1 VEQRAAILANGR
13 RIWLVRAA
21 VLIEPGKVELRDV
34 PRPECGPND
43 VVVAPRAVG
52 ICGSDMHLYRHGRI
66 GTSVVERP
74 LVLGHEPAGEVVEV
88 GAEVE
93 GLRVGDRVIVEPGIS
108 CGTCYWCH
116 HGDYNLCPHV
126 RFLGIP
132 PSDGAMSELVG
143 VPARYAHKMPESMS
157 WADGAMIEPFA
168 VGLEAVKRAG
178 VRTGDS
184 VVVLGAGPIGL
195 MILQAARIAGAT
207 TLISVDVAERP
218 LAMASQLGATAVL
231 DGRTGELAERVRE
244 LTGGR
249 GADHAIEAVGAPAT
263 VQSALDVVRR
273 GGTVTLVGIAAA
285 PGIPLDTIKI
295 VRTGLTVRSSF
306 RYAHVHPGAISLAA
320 EGRVDLK
327 TLVTKSYAFADVGE
341 AFREVD
347 ARKSEI
353 VKGVVEL

>member
-1 VEQRAAILANGR
+1 M
-13 RIWLVRAA
+13 RAA
-21 VLIEPGKVELRDV
+21 VLVEPGRVEVREVAGPRCGPRDV
-34 PRPECGPND
+34 I
-43 VVVAPRAVG
+43 VAPRAVG

-93 GLRVGDRVIVEPGIS
+93 GLKVCDRVIVEPGIS
-108 CGTCYWCH
+108 CGACYWCQ
-116 HGDYNLCPHV
+116 HGDYNLCPEV

-143 VPARYAHKMPESMS
+143 VPARYAHRMPGTMS
-157 WADGAMIEPFA
+157 WAEGAMIEPFA

-178 VRTGDS
+178 VRTGES

-207 TLISVDVAERP
+207 SLIAVDVAERP
-218 LAMASQLGATAVL
+218 LAMARQLGATAAL
-231 DGRTGELAERVRE
+231 DGREGDLPERVRE
-244 LTGGR
+244 LTEGR
-249 GADHAIEAVGAPAT
+249 GADHAIEAVGAAAT

-273 GGTVTLVGIAAA
+273 GGTVTLVGIAGA

-306 RYAHVHPGAISLAA
+306 RYAHVHPGAIALAA
-320 EGRVDLK
+320 EGRVNLK
-327 TLVTKSYAFADVGE
+327 TLVTRSYAFAGVGE
-341 AFREVD
+341 AFREVE
-347 ARKSEI
+347 ARKTEI